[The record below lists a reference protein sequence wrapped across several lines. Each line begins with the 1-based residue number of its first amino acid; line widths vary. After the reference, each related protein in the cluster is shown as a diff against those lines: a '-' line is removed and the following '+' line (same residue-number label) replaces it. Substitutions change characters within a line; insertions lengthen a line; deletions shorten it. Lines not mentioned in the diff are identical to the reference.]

1 MRNNIKK
8 GPFLFPVRDAA
19 DDDKVTLVPV
29 SEEFY
34 RETYRKVNRK
44 RKRLQRNGECRC
56 YGKMRWRCD
65 GGCERCCYYIEKQP
79 TLSLDAPV
87 TDDENISLMDTI
99 ADDALLPEDVVADKE
114 LLVALFRELEKLD
127 DSSRRICELMSLVSE
142 REAAKQLGIPRS
154 TFKYQWAKI
163 QAMLREK
170 LKDYR

>member
-1 MRNNIKK
+1 MANKVK
-8 GPFLFPVRDAA
+8 QGQYLFPARDAA
-19 DDDKVTLVPV
+19 DDDKMTLVPV

-44 RKRLQRNGECRC
+44 RKHLQRNGECRC
-56 YGKMRWRCD
+56 YEKMRWRCD

-99 ADDALLPEDVVADKE
+99 ADDTPLPEDVIADKE

-127 DSSRRICELMSLVSE
+127 ERSRRICELMSLVSE